1 MCVGRL
7 SMVHLGMSD
16 FKLYVASLKDRGEED
31 IVDVYF
37 VSDYWN
43 RKSII

>member
-1 MCVGRL
+1 
-7 SMVHLGMSD
+7 MVHLGLSH
-16 FKLYVASLKDRGEED
+16 FKLYVASLKDTGEED
-31 IVDVYF
+31 ILDMYF